1 LIHTVHADAARW
13 ALAAAAVMV
22 AMALP
27 SSTAAQDDPG
37 GASDPAG
44 PAAALAQDYGYT
56 AEELDQVEV
65 VRDELERVR
74 GELDGLAQPDDERT
88 QIRAQTRRETLVEHL
103 DADMPRTA
111 RVRLVRSLA
120 RVDIDLS
127 IDSAYDRARESYESN
142 TSRQAELLDEQLDA
156 LLARQAVDRQW
167 LEQARESEEAAADA
181 LEDARQLEQAEADE
195 TRRRLL
201 RKKRKLAERALE
213 STRDHNE
220 ALTRLRADTQQTL
233 EDLSRRKG
241 ELLERIETLPEQPT
255 ASERRQSV
263 DAVFTKLVELRR
275 EAHSQFRDAL
285 LALEQAD
292 TPVAKA
298 REAVEDASA
307 ALNEEKQRRDRFG
320 SADIW
325 ELRVE
330 VARMRLDLAEQQLEQ
345 ARERLGAL
353 HERVVDYLPHLRFFP
368 TQLVELLPLV
378 SDQQRDAFFDVSS
391 AQQWEFALTALQNG
405 VRATALGVQEQWRD
419 ALAADL
425 AEMDV
430 WVWLWG
436 IVWRLALV
444 VIGIRLLLPILPT
457 IVGRITDALMRFQLV
472 RRHPTATIKLAELSR
487 ALLAPLLFYAG
498 MRFLAAYLTGSIPQ
512 VEALVWLID
521 AFFIYWFAVAASR
534 VIIVPR
540 WQRREQGHISAEAFE
555 RIDEADAS
563 ALADLFV
570 VEPERASKLMRSV
583 RVVVVFWL
591 LTIYVPDVV
600 RWVGGV
606 TILWWV
612 VEQVAVWGFIGLVY
626 WVLSQWKDDIASIF
640 EQLASDRMSGVVG
653 FVNRQKDRP
662 WGVLVIALAS
672 VYVLLKEIV
681 ILIRRYLLSS
691 EWVKRARSFAFRKQ
705 IELRKGESDGPTQ
718 KTSTESLPEAYV
730 EVFRRPLS
738 ADSEF
743 YVDRTEYTQR
753 ALDQYDR
760 WREDPKSRGS
770 LILTGEPGVG
780 VTTFITGLERELRE
794 RSSLPVSST
803 RLANDVRTSADVLE
817 VVAGLFGLEDAPTSE
832 SALIDALQNCEPRV
846 VILDD
851 CHNTF
856 TRQIEGFQALETLLD
871 ITNLCDERH
880 FFVLTFNVFAWNYVN
895 RIYSREH
902 YFGTSMELEAWD
914 ETELRQLIESRTAST
929 EYSVSFANL
938 MPDDL
943 QTLEDRHFEVVK
955 TANGYFR
962 YLHEFCG
969 GKPSVALEFW
979 LRSLRTTQDPNT
991 LHVSLFRR
999 PSTRELES
1007 CSYDHWFLLSALVQ
1021 HTDLDAREASEIV
1034 NLEPGFCTLA
1044 LDYFDEERVVEFDDE
1059 TGRAQLTPLYLQQV
1073 IEHLTNS
1080 NFLYR

>member
-430 WVWLWG
+430 W
-436 IVWRLALV
+436 I
-444 VIGIRLLLPILPT
+444 
-457 IVGRITDALMRFQLV
+457 
-472 RRHPTATIKLAELSR
+472 
-487 ALLAPLLFYAG
+487 
-498 MRFLAAYLTGSIPQ
+498 
-512 VEALVWLID
+512 
-521 AFFIYWFAVAASR
+521 
-534 VIIVPR
+534 
-540 WQRREQGHISAEAFE
+540 
-555 RIDEADAS
+555 
-563 ALADLFV
+563 
-570 VEPERASKLMRSV
+570 
-583 RVVVVFWL
+583 
-591 LTIYVPDVV
+591 
-600 RWVGGV
+600 
-606 TILWWV
+606 
-612 VEQVAVWGFIGLVY
+612 
-626 WVLSQWKDDIASIF
+626 
-640 EQLASDRMSGVVG
+640 
-653 FVNRQKDRP
+653 
-662 WGVLVIALAS
+662 
-672 VYVLLKEIV
+672 
-681 ILIRRYLLSS
+681 
-691 EWVKRARSFAFRKQ
+691 
-705 IELRKGESDGPTQ
+705 
-718 KTSTESLPEAYV
+718 
-730 EVFRRPLS
+730 
-738 ADSEF
+738 
-743 YVDRTEYTQR
+743 
-753 ALDQYDR
+753 
-760 WREDPKSRGS
+760 
-770 LILTGEPGVG
+770 
-780 VTTFITGLERELRE
+780 
-794 RSSLPVSST
+794 
-803 RLANDVRTSADVLE
+803 
-817 VVAGLFGLEDAPTSE
+817 
-832 SALIDALQNCEPRV
+832 
-846 VILDD
+846 
-851 CHNTF
+851 
-856 TRQIEGFQALETLLD
+856 
-871 ITNLCDERH
+871 
-880 FFVLTFNVFAWNYVN
+880 
-895 RIYSREH
+895 
-902 YFGTSMELEAWD
+902 
-914 ETELRQLIESRTAST
+914 
-929 EYSVSFANL
+929 
-938 MPDDL
+938 
-943 QTLEDRHFEVVK
+943 
-955 TANGYFR
+955 
-962 YLHEFCG
+962 
-969 GKPSVALEFW
+969 
-979 LRSLRTTQDPNT
+979 
-991 LHVSLFRR
+991 
-999 PSTRELES
+999 
-1007 CSYDHWFLLSALVQ
+1007 
-1021 HTDLDAREASEIV
+1021 
-1034 NLEPGFCTLA
+1034 
-1044 LDYFDEERVVEFDDE
+1044 
-1059 TGRAQLTPLYLQQV
+1059 
-1073 IEHLTNS
+1073 
-1080 NFLYR
+1080 